1 VLRRLFLLN
10 SVFAVKFTGLKTGA
24 LRNPGLMEYLKVSN
38 NEGTLEI
45 NLQDDWLF
53 KNIPQLTEELDQIIP
68 QRERKVRFQCGG
80 LQELDLSSAW
90 LLYDKS
96 LEFEELGLDTE
107 FLGFKATHFK
117 FLQHIIDHAAVNEYV
132 PGFFDQVPEPFW
144 RRNVEKLGENTIEAV
159 ESAGYIALSVLDGIK
174 SPSRLVIGETI
185 RQVHATGAAAIPI
198 VSVVC
203 FLMGIVMAYQS
214 ALQLEQFGANI
225 FMVDLVANSVFR
237 EIGVLLAAIMVAGRS
252 GSAFAAALGTMKL
265 NEEVD
270 ALRVMGLNPNQIL
283 IIPRVLGLVIALPL
297 LTVFANVA
305 GLAGGAFIGAT
316 LLDINWLM
324 FTERL
329 AYTID
334 VNDVLVGLSKAPV
347 FAFLIAVTGTLRGMQ
362 VGSSA
367 EELGRLTTVA
377 VVQSIFLIIVADALF
392 TIIYSKIG
400 F

>member
-1 VLRRLFLLN
+1 M
-10 SVFAVKFTGLKTGA
+10 T
-24 LRNPGLMEYLKVSN
+24 EYLTVSSN
-38 NEGTLEI
+38 QGTLEI
-45 NLQDDWLF
+45 NVRNDWLF
-53 KNIPQLTEELDQIIP
+53 INIPALTEALDRIMPDQ
-68 QRERKVRFQCGG
+68 EKSVLCKCGG
-80 LQELDLSSAW
+80 LQNFDLSSAW
-90 LLYDKS
+90 LLYGKS
-96 LEFEELGLDTE
+96 LECEGLGLKTE
-107 FLGFKATHFK
+107 FQGFRAAHFK
-117 FLQHIIDHAAVNEYV
+117 FLQQIIDAAAVNEYI
-132 PGFFDQVPEPFW
+132 PGFFDRKPEPYW
-144 RRNVEKLGENTIEAV
+144 KKSIEKLGENTIDAV
-159 ESAGYIALSVLDGIK
+159 ESAGYIAHAVLDGVK
-174 SPSRLVIGETI
+174 RPSRLVIGETI
-185 RQVHATGAAAIPI
+185 RQIHDTGVAAIPI

-265 NEEVD
+265 NEAVD
-270 ALRVMGLNPNQIL
+270 ALRVMGLNPNQVL

-297 LTVFANVA
+297 LTLFANAA

-316 LLDINWLM
+316 VLDINWLM

-362 VGSSA
+362 VNSSA

-392 TIIYSKIG
+392 TIIYSRLG